1 MFQWPP
7 ERTLL
12 LLTHYDQRHKAPQ
25 VGDQVL
31 NNDCYVISF
40 SVHCTEEGDRRVP
53 TLQALKQENLPFL
66 WCPG

>member
-1 MFQWPP
+1 MAAG
-7 ERTLL
+7 TNTVIINLL
-12 LLTHYDQRHKAPQ
+12 CQRHRAPQ